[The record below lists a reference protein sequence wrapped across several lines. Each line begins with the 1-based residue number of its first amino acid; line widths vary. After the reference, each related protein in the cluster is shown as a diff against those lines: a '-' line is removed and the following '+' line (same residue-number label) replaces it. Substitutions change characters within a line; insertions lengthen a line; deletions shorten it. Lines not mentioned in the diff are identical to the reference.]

1 MKLTKNLLYKIK
13 LTLGKAVLV
22 ALCFLPQLSFA
33 VEQQLDKEST
43 LFNQTFS
50 WQVMMG
56 LSVYSSHSPL
66 KDVKQEDIVDYMSL
80 SIMIDLYYKGF
91 FIQSNHRRSVAITQG
106 AEVGYQLHVDD
117 DWAVDILSKTYI
129 TGYDPDIL
137 IEKKN
142 ESIPTL
148 EGLKEREIGDAIALR
163 YSRFNDDSIFSIDF
177 ANLTHW
183 SKANGWLIDVYYN
196 EVYIYKNWD
205 IYIGGGVTY
214 YSNQVMDYYYG
225 IKEEEVTNARAYYDP
240 NTGFKGTFEV
250 YAQYPISK
258 KWSFSAGVT
267 QTYYSNTIGKS
278 PLIDRQNITQF
289 LLGVIYVF

>member
-1 MKLTKNLLYKIK
+1 MKLTQNLLYKIK
-13 LTLGKAVLV
+13 LALGKTLLV
-22 ALCFLPQLSFA
+22 ALFFLPQLSFA
-33 VEQQLDKEST
+33 VEQQLDKETT

-56 LSVYSSHSPL
+56 ISVYSGHSPL
-66 KDVKQEDIVDYMSL
+66 KGVKQEDVVDYLSL
-80 SIMIDLYYKGF
+80 SLMIDLYYKGF

-106 AEVGYQLHVDD
+106 AEVGYQLHVDN
-117 DWAVDILSKTYI
+117 DWAVDILAKTYI
-129 TGYDPDIL
+129 SGYDPELL
-137 IEKKN
+137 IEKKDEN
-142 ESIPTL
+142 IPTL

-163 YSRFNDDSIFSIDF
+163 YSRFNDDAIFSIDF
-177 ANLTHW
+177 ANLTYW

-196 EVYIYKNWD
+196 EVFFYKNWD

-225 IKEEEVTNARAYYDP
+225 VKAEDVTDARSFYDP
-240 NTGFKGTFEV
+240 NTGYKGTFEV

>member
-22 ALCFLPQLSFA
+22 ALCFFPQLSFA
-33 VEQQLDKEST
+33 VEQQLDKETT

-66 KDVKQEDIVDYMSL
+66 KDVKQEDVVDYMSL

-106 AEVGYQLHVDD
+106 AEVGYQLHVDN
-117 DWAVDILSKTYI
+117 DWSVDILTKTYI

-142 ESIPTL
+142 QSIPTL

>member
-117 DWAVDILSKTYI
+117 DWAVDILTKTYI

-142 ESIPTL
+142 ENIPTL